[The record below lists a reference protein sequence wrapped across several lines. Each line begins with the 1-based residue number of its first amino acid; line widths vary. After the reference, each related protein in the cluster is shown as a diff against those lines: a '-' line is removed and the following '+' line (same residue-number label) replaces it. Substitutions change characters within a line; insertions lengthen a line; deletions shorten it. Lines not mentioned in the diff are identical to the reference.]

1 MHVEQSRPPL
11 IPVSKNN
18 IAHLTSRD
26 MLIRRDNH
34 IYYFNVHYLIL
45 NNKMKYV
52 VVNVQIITICHK
64 HSSVSPTIYT
74 LNNTSPHGATPHDR

>member
-18 IAHLTSRD
+18 IAHLTSHD

-45 NNKMKYV
+45 NKKNE
-52 VVNVQIITICHK
+52 ICK
-64 HSSVSPTIYT
+64 CS
-74 LNNTSPHGATPHDR
+74 NNHNLPQTQQCQSNDLIPLHMAPHHMTAKIK